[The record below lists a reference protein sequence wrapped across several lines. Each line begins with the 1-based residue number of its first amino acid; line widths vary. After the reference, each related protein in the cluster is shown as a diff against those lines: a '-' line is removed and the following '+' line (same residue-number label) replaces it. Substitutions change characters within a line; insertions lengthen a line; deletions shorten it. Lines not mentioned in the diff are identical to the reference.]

1 MGIRSYF
8 SGGTLARLSDG
19 SYCIIRD
26 LGLVKG
32 GKGLRHFEC
41 LLRFGIFSKLIEI
54 FDRPRGFFKFYTM
67 VAPPRPKIASDS
79 LAQALTPKKYSPRLQ
94 G

>member
-8 SGGTLARLSDG
+8 TGGRLARMSDG
-19 SYCIIRD
+19 SYCIVRD

-41 LLRFGIFSKLIEI
+41 LLRFGVFSKLVRILWDSPGRPN
-54 FDRPRGFFKFYTM
+54 DRRFSEASL
-67 VAPPRPKIASDS
+67 VRVSRPLESK
-79 LAQALTPKKYSPRLQ
+79 
-94 G
+94 

>member
-8 SGGTLARLSDG
+8 RGGRLVRMSDG
-19 SYCIIRD
+19 SRCIIRD

-41 LLRFGIFSKLIEI
+41 LLRLTIEGVLSKLVQLL
-54 FDRPRGFFKFYTM
+54 RPDSK
-67 VAPPRPKIASDS
+67 RPEGRLTEMS
-79 LAQALTPKKYSPRLQ
+79 LVRLSRSLERE
-94 G
+94 

>member
-8 SGGTLARLSDG
+8 RGGRLVRMSDG
-19 SYCIIRD
+19 SRCIIRD

-41 LLRFGIFSKLIEI
+41 LLRLSIEGVFSKLAQVLRIVARTPDQPSLGESPL
-54 FDRPRGFFKFYTM
+54 RRRG
-67 VAPPRPKIASDS
+67 
-79 LAQALTPKKYSPRLQ
+79 RLEDLKT
-94 G
+94 

>member
-8 SGGTLARLSDG
+8 SGGTLAQLSDG

-54 FDRPRGFFKFYTM
+54 FDRPRGYSGRLEARGACTM
-67 VAPPRPKIASDS
+67 VAPPKS
-79 LAQALTPKKYSPRLQ
+79 
-94 G
+94 

>member
-8 SGGTLARLSDG
+8 KGGRIARMSDG
-19 SYCIIRD
+19 SCCIVRD

-41 LLRFGIFSKLIEI
+41 LLRLTIGGVFSKLVQIVRHDHKRSE
-54 FDRPRGFFKFYTM
+54 DRRL
-67 VAPPRPKIASDS
+67 SEDS
-79 LAQALTPKKYSPRLQ
+79 LIELSGSLERK
-94 G
+94 